1 MPAARAKVAPGRS
14 GESGHLSR
22 KYRAVHWSDSELSTD
37 QSIPLPVVF
46 FYPRVP
52 TQVLNVFKKV

>member
-37 QSIPLPVVF
+37 QSLPLPVF
-46 FYPRVP
+46 F
-52 TQVLNVFKKV
+52 LSKGAHAGLKCF